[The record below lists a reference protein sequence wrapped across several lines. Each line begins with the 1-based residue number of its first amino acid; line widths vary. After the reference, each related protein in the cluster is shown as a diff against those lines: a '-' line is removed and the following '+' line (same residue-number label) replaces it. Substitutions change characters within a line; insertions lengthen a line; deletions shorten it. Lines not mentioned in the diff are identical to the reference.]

1 MVPSP
6 AMGDRQA
13 PDAPGP
19 SRLPSVRRRR
29 LTPAPRRPASTLAP
43 DERAAVT
50 EAVRRA
56 NPRLPEPLLAS
67 AMEWAHAVRLQNLIL
82 DRVLAGEVDILPSHD
97 GADLTFRSHR
107 ASNVVPFASLAR
119 ARD

>member
-1 MVPSP
+1 
-6 AMGDRQA
+6 MGDRQ
-13 PDAPGP
+13 PRDARQP
-19 SRLPSVRRRR
+19 SRMPSPRRRR
-29 LTPAPRRPASTLAP
+29 PTPPPRHPASTLAP

-56 NPRLPEPLLAS
+56 NPRLPEPLLAF
-67 AMEWAHAVRLQNLIL
+67 AMEWAHAVRLQSLIL

-107 ASNVVPFASLAR
+107 SNVLPFASLAR
-119 ARD
+119 ARRAHE